1 MAAATTEDVLS
12 WEARQAPRAAAAAG
26 ASAVLVIGS
35 GIATA
40 ALFNNAPVT
49 GLLDS
54 LARAGRPG
62 GVGSLPSLRTP
73 YYEFYD
79 DRAGTVL
86 LTAVA
91 RGLGFVAVAFML
103 VFLGLAVRN
112 RSEGFRRVWIYISL
126 GGGLL
131 GAIATI
137 MFTLGTSA
145 EISTFLSGPR
155 TVDRAGDIGDSSIL
169 VTAQLIGIPGTQAIG
184 LASLALGL
192 GWVVIC
198 LNAMR
203 GGAPAGLGR
212 GGDHRG
218 CLPVGSTCR
227 PPGDGR
233 GTAGNVA
240 CSKGEVF
247 MGVLGIICG
256 ALIVLPILSPLPIVQ
271 TFWLFAMAL
280 LLLGR
285 WPNGVPPAWSTTEA
299 LPWPS
304 QQEAREAREARKRG
318 VEPEPETVP
327 EAPVGDG
334 RPHPSSR
341 KKKRKR
347 RT

>member
-1 MAAATTEDVLS
+1 MAATTTTDVLG
-12 WEARQAPRAAAAAG
+12 WEARQAPRAAAAA
-26 ASAVLVIGS
+26 AVSAVLVIGS

-40 ALFNNAPVT
+40 AVFNNAPVT

-54 LARAGRPG
+54 LARAGRAG
-62 GVGSLPSLRTP
+62 GVGGLPSLRTP

-112 RSEGFRRVWIYISL
+112 RSEGFRRLWIYVSL

-145 EISTFLSGPR
+145 EISNFLSGPR

-169 VTAQLIGIPGTQAIG
+169 ITAQLLGIPGTQAIG
-184 LASLALGL
+184 IASLALGL

-203 GGAPAGLGR
+203 VGLLTR
-212 GGDHRG
+212 
-218 CLPVGSTCR
+218 
-227 PPGDGR
+227 
-233 GTAGNVA
+233 
-240 CSKGEVF
+240 F

-304 QQEAREAREARKRG
+304 QQQAREAREARKRG
-318 VEPEPETVP
+318 AEPEPEPVP
-327 EAPVGDG
+327 EAPVGDD